1 MLVQS
6 IEVNFSNYG
15 INARELVCDYVLM
28 GFEYIGGG
36 PVIEKLDFTLEED
49 FDDVRQT
56 IELKVLLNLYET
68 NWMQLWL
75 ATKNKTLD
83 IDGVRYEV
91 VADFRDLK
99 WPLFEKVMG
108 IATHPVMKFKCKQI
122 GVKTPDVEVGSM
134 LEGVVE

>member
-15 INARELVCDYVLM
+15 TNARELVCDYVLM
-28 GFEYIGGG
+28 GFEFIGGG

-56 IELKVLLNLYET
+56 IELKVFLNLYET

-75 ATKNKTLD
+75 ATQNKTLD

-108 IATHPVMKFKCKQI
+108 IGTHPVIKLKCKQI
-122 GVKTPDVEVGSM
+122 GIKTPDNEIGSM